1 MANTFTTGAF
11 NRLIEIG
18 MHGDA
23 SSGGVDRYFW
33 GLHNAIR
40 RRESNLHTTAYHFE
54 KGECSFRKTDGR
66 VPLGSPSLPLR
77 CRLKALRTRV
87 FQELRAGKPAGPE
100 PHSRGRLLYPDTV
113 FASHFALHALPLLP
127 ELGRA
132 AHVVHF
138 HGPWAQESNVE
149 GQGWPQVTAK
159 KTVEKLVYRNAR
171 AFITLSDAFRHLLVD
186 NYKVSPHK
194 VYVIPGG
201 VDLERFCPGNQ
212 RAARALLGWPQERP
226 LLVCVRRLTS
236 RMGLESLIL
245 AFSRIARRHRQAEL
259 IIGGKGPLL
268 PRLESSIASLGL
280 QNRVRLAG
288 YIPEE
293 HLPAVYQAATATV
306 MPSERLEGFGLTTIE
321 SLACG
326 TPALVTPVGGL
337 PEIIRP
343 LAPSCVFSGTGEEAI
358 AQGLEVV
365 LAGKCPVPSPQ
376 VCRRYTLEHFS
387 WDRIAGQVLDVY
399 RKASEDTKR
408 SEKLS
413 YSALRVA

>member
-1 MANTFTTGAF
+1 MVNTSTPAAFT
-11 NRLIEIG
+11 RLIEIG

-40 RRESNLHTTAYHFE
+40 NREAGVAATAYHFE
-54 KGECSFRKTDGR
+54 KGEYTSQENNDR
-66 VPLGSPSLPLR
+66 VPLGSPNLPLR
-77 CRLKALRTRV
+77 CRLKALRAGVLR
-87 FQELRAGKPAGPE
+87 ELRARKPAGPHG
-100 PHSRGRLLYPDTV
+100 HSRGRLLHPDTI

-127 ELGRA
+127 ELSRA

-149 GQGWPQVTAK
+149 GQAWAQVTAK
-159 KTVEKLVYRNAR
+159 KAVEKLVYRNAR
-171 AFITLSDAFRHLLVD
+171 AFITLSEAFRQLLID
-186 NYKVSPHK
+186 AYKISPHK
-194 VYVIPGG
+194 VHVIPGG

-212 RAARALLGWPQERP
+212 SAARAVLGWPQERP
-226 LLVCVRRLTS
+226 LLVCVRRLTP
-236 RMGLESLIL
+236 RMGLERLIL
-245 AFSRIARRHRQAEL
+245 AFSRIAARHPQAEL

-288 YIPEE
+288 YISEE
-293 HLPAVYQAATATV
+293 HLPVVYRAATATI

-326 TPALVTPVGGL
+326 TPVLVTPVGGL
-337 PEIIRP
+337 PEVIRP

-358 AQGLEVV
+358 AHGLDA
-365 LAGKCPVPSPQ
+365 LLRGKYPLPSPEA
-376 VCRRYTLEHFS
+376 CRRYTLQRFS

-399 RKASEDTKR
+399 RNASGATTR
-408 SEKLS
+408 SETS
-413 YSALRVA
+413 G